1 MTPHRVREIQQLWVV
16 ALNYL
21 DRAQALRD
29 ERRTYEQLLTSPD
42 ASVLALSADLDSAA
56 IRLASLDD
64 LLNGGMKAVRDRAYP
79 KHSDSPGLRE
89 EYIHVFLRDAVAHA
103 EPVDGVDSQT
113 YTKRQQWLRKRT
125 PADTLVA
132 MGTVRSR
139 LQRDIVNCCKSAE
152 ELRDWMKNELETWLI
167 SMKEAK

>member
-1 MTPHRVREIQQLWVV
+1 
-16 ALNYL
+16 
-21 DRAQALRD
+21 
-29 ERRTYEQLLTSPD
+29 
-42 ASVLALSADLDSAA
+42 
-56 IRLASLDD
+56 
-64 LLNGGMKAVRDRAYP
+64 MKAVRDRAYP

-139 LQRDIVNCCKSAE
+139 LQRDIVNCCKSAD